1 MESNNKRYNN
11 NINNRIDKNG
21 DREIEVY
28 YTIYKDKKNIN
39 FVTSHGRETS
49 SSNVLNEI
57 TILKHFDNFLVILQ
71 FYSSYHV
78 SVISICIH
86 VRHVS
91 ARSIRD
97 RKRKITLRAI
107 QIKRES
113 GESAS

>member
-11 NINNRIDKNG
+11 NINIRIDENG
-21 DREIEVY
+21 DQEIEVY
-28 YTIYKDKKNIN
+28 YTYKDKENIN
-39 FVTSHGRETS
+39 FVTSHGRKTS

-57 TILKHFDNFLVILQ
+57 TILKRFDNFLAILQ

-113 GESAS
+113 GELAS